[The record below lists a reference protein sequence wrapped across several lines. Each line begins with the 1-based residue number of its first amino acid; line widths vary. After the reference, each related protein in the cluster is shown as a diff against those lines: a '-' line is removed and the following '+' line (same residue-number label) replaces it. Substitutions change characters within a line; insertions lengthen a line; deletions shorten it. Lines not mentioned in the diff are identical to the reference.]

1 MRFIRHTALA
11 VLFVVSLSAQA
22 STTIETPN
30 GTFPLIDQGTGPAV
44 LLLHGFPDSKDVWK
58 HQIPALTE
66 AGFRVIAPDLRGYG
80 DAPSPMAKEAY
91 AIPVLMSDVIGMLDA
106 LGLDKVY
113 LVGHD
118 WGAGL
123 SWQLASFFQHRFNS
137 MIVLSVGPP
146 DVPAWSSIEQ
156 RRMSWYFYLFL
167 QEGLAEK
174 TLADYDWR
182 LMRQFLE
189 SHPEAEQVI
198 ERLKQGNQMTTAL
211 NWYRGNLQDRL
222 AQPGADYVVDEGE
235 PPVPEVRI
243 HIPVLGVWSDLDIY
257 LSEAQVKQSSMVAAD
272 FTFRKIE
279 GAGHWMMLDKP
290 DEVNALLLDFLA
302 EHSSE

>member
-1 MRFIRHTALA
+1 MKFIRHIALA

-80 DAPSPMAKEAY
+80 DAPSPMTKEAY

-222 AQPGADYVVDEGE
+222 AQPGPTTLLTKVSHRYRKSGSTSRYLASGVTSTSISPKHKSSNHQWW
-235 PPVPEVRI
+235 PPISPSARSKA
-243 HIPVLGVWSDLDIY
+243 PG
-257 LSEAQVKQSSMVAAD
+257 
-272 FTFRKIE
+272 T
-279 GAGHWMMLDKP
+279 G
-290 DEVNALLLDFLA
+290 
-302 EHSSE
+302 